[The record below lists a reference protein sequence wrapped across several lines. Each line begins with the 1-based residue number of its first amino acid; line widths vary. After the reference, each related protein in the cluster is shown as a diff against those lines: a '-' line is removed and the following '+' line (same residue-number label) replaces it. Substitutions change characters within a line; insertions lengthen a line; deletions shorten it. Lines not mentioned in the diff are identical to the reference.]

1 MFMRTIRNNKD
12 AAFSVVELII
22 VIALIAVIS
31 GFGVN
36 MSGVLTGRRAYAAS
50 EKLLELIARTKSETL
65 AWSKGTAENTDGEMD
80 VYLEIV
86 RHSNGIYATLHVG
99 EEEADTLLIS
109 DRVTMK
115 AYEATGRNEA
125 LKEERSYPVTEEN
138 IVRIAFDKRTGA
150 LLPKEDAH
158 YVKRIALE
166 ESDRR
171 YVIRLVP
178 ATGYV
183 YAEAAGTV
191 EQDTEEE

>member
-1 MFMRTIRNNKD
+1 MRTIRNSKD

-31 GFGVN
+31 GFGAN

-65 AWSKGTAENTDGEMD
+65 AWSKGLPENTGGEMD

-86 RHSNGIYATLHVG
+86 RRSNGIYATLHILD
-99 EEEADTLLIS
+99 EEADTLLIS
-109 DRVTMK
+109 DRVAMK
-115 AYEATGRNEA
+115 VYEASGRNEA
-125 LKEERSYPVTEEN
+125 LTGERSYPVTEEN
-138 IVRIAFDKRTGA
+138 IVRIGFDKRTGA
-150 LLPKEDAH
+150 LLPGADGMF
-158 YVKRIALE
+158 VKRIALE

-183 YAEAAGTV
+183 YAEAGETLEA
-191 EQDTEEE
+191 DTEEN